1 MGNNIQ
7 IHIKQLRLS
16 AHIGIHAWEKQWP
29 QLVCAD
35 AILTLQKIPLNDDI
49 ANACDYTVI
58 ADYMQIFCK
67 KKHYNL
73 LETLTT
79 SLAQNL
85 LTQFSFSAVQL
96 TLFKQHALPNSQGI
110 GISTALEKTTL
121 P

>member
-1 MGNNIQ
+1 MNKTQ

-29 QLVCAD
+29 QLVYAD
-35 AILTLQKIPLNDDI
+35 SILTLQTAALNDDI

-58 ADYMQIFCK
+58 AAYMQVVCK
-67 KKHYNL
+67 KTHYNL

-79 SLAQNL
+79 TLAQDL
-85 LTQFSFSAVQL
+85 LTEFSFSTVQL
-96 TLFKQHALPNSQGI
+96 TLFKQGALPNSQGI
-110 GISTALEKTTL
+110 GISTTLEKTTL